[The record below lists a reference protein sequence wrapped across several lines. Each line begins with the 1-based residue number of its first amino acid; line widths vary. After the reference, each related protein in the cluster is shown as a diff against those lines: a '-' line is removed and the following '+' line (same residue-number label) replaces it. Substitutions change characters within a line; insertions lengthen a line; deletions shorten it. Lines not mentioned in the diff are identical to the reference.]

1 MEKVL
6 ILMIALSIVASAT
19 AAEKKAETTP
29 APEMA
34 MDCSTIT
41 DPAAKKD
48 CESKAKTE
56 APVDTKAAP
65 ATK

>member
-1 MEKVL
+1 MEKILV
-6 ILMIALSIVASAT
+6 LMIALSLVASAT
-19 AAEKKAETTP
+19 ADEKKVETTP

-41 DPAAKKD
+41 DAAAKKD
-48 CESKAKTE
+48 CESKAKVE
-56 APVDTKAAP
+56 MPADKATP